1 MVPFLQCILV
11 AVLMLEA
18 LKKAWAWAR
27 KYLLAPLP
35 AILIVAG
42 AILLIALGAKN
53 IQIGGILAKLFGKGE
68 AKKAVDK
75 ANSIPEDRV
84 DANGKVI
91 LPGTPDE
98 KGITQAV
105 VVPIEPPGMF
115 SNPDTVTIVNPED
128 NKPVVI
134 DLPTGVKASDVDKV
148 VVVQPEVYAVTVKNT
163 SKVSAQSVDDLLA
176 KYGQK

>member
-134 DLPTGVKASDVDKV
+134 DLPIGVSSNDVDKV
-148 VVVQPEVYAVTVKNT
+148 VVISTDIHVVTVK
-163 SKVSAQSVDDLLA
+163 SSSGVSAEDIDFLLK
-176 KYGQK
+176 KYQ